1 MNENETKLASLKEK
15 KRDPYDI
22 KKFEEV
28 LGESY
33 MMVPDSESRLK
44 KSLEDL
50 DHFLANDEFFNS
62 ENNIMSGAGDSSS
75 EWEQTA
81 RNLLKENLTKIPQ
94 ANESDAVLE
103 VKETDVSA
111 LKDDETF

>member
-1 MNENETKLASLKEK
+1 MIENESKLASLKEEK
-15 KRDPYDI
+15 WDPYDI

-50 DHFLANDEFFNS
+50 DHFLASDEFLNS
-62 ENNIMSGAGDSSS
+62 ENGNRSGGGESTSA
-75 EWEQTA
+75 WEQKA
-81 RNLLKENLTKIPQ
+81 RNILKESLTKIPQ
-94 ANESDAVLE
+94 ANENSAAFE
-103 VKETDVSA
+103 VKETDVSG
-111 LKDDETF
+111 LKDNEAF